1 MELKGRPDATNEST
15 TISQHLQ
22 IVEVKCGI
30 VDEKVLNILN
40 VLGTF
45 DICKKIANTGFLLH
59 FYVL

>member
-1 MELKGRPDATNEST
+1 VELKGRPDATNEST

-45 DICKKIANTGFLLH
+45 DIYFQIRVTKE
-59 FYVL
+59 